1 MSQEQLLAYKD
12 VFPRTRKVAVLL
24 MSSQRKNELAVPLD
38 GSEQVLSTAGVKA
51 AYFAV
56 ALGYLMGV
64 LAARHLT
71 GGQLPGVYRA
81 SGILR
86 RNFQMAGQS

>member
-1 MSQEQLLAYKD
+1 MSILVCEG
-12 VFPRTRKVAVLL
+12 VLL
-24 MSSQRKNELAVPLD
+24 MSSQRKTELAVPLD

-64 LAARHLT
+64 LAAPHLT
-71 GGQLPGVYRA
+71 VVNFLAFTAIQVFY
-81 SGILR
+81 IVI
-86 RNFQMAGQS
+86 FQMAEQG